1 MPDTA
6 AGAALQPTSQTPS
19 IPKARNKSLKP
30 KASPEHVAQIIAMHK
45 EGHTNKAIADHLG
58 INGQSVNG
66 VIASAKRQG
75 HLPPS
80 APAAKGAVA
89 TAMNQGLLE
98 NPPAV
103 QPELS
108 PRLER
113 PVLPPS
119 TFVQVT
125 PPMINGPVQQPAP
138 QSSVTTQDDFSGG
151 RPVVGTSGGFTGAG
165 QAVKYVVER
174 IAPPDGLLGTHYGSF
189 TIEELGQNYG
199 EGTYKVTKHDPAQ
212 KFATEFIQKIG
223 SSYGPSRATPHSS
236 QRPQVP
242 QRPFFSRP
250 WGPGMGAPS
259 GGEEEGVE
267 PRPAFRPIYQR
278 PPENNQA
285 FLDLARQQNAGNASA
300 VEAALAMVQSMH
312 QQSLQSVEAAR
323 KGGPDNVMVNILRE
337 QQEITNRRWEEE
349 RKVQD
354 LRRKEEEEKWQ
365 RRQDEEQRRWERD
378 QQAERDRHQRELERI
393 SRETEAREKQLRVE
407 AEEREKRAA
416 EERRFLLDLEEKKIQ
431 LVRQEAEASQK
442 RLEAELTR
450 SREEMKEM
458 AERTNRTITENQEA
472 TTRHIEESQ
481 KQIQEQLDRE
491 REQLERE
498 HKLKE
503 KSLEKQHE
511 LEGRMLEI
519 QKENIQNS
527 GGDQIFNTINTVIKE
542 VSKGLEKVVDLK
554 KLESMTPEAQIAH
567 VARQAPTDAPPPPP
581 QQQRQ
586 QVPPQ
591 VQPQQQPQPQPQPVQ
606 EEAPAVEVPAPAP
619 QGQGQPQRTPS
630 PGEAIV
636 ENRMETMIRESLQ
649 KPFFQ
654 EVLKEWGMH
663 IECAAEEKVIDATT
677 FANLYL
683 EMMRDPRNDEA
694 RQGCAAFATFMK
706 PRSWKKMMAV
716 LGPSLEGETLAA
728 FQRPEAEEFYKQFKA
743 MVLEQITEYWEQF
756 LASRQQRAA
765 QVNQQQAP
773 QNGNGTHASAA
784 PVEPT
789 SATPAQSTDPSGQTP

>member
-1 MPDTA
+1 MPDLA
-6 AGAALQPTSQTPS
+6 ADAAVQQAGQTPFA
-19 IPKARNKSLKP
+19 PKVLSRKSSKP
-30 KASPEHVAQIIAMHK
+30 KASPEHVQQIISLHTQ
-45 EGHTNKAIADHLG
+45 GYTNKQIADQFG

-75 HLPPS
+75 LLPPS
-80 APAAKGAVA
+80 APASKGAVA
-89 TAMNQGLLE
+89 TAMNQGLLGNPSVE
-98 NPPAV
+98 PSPQLVPPVVPPNHNVQVNPP
-103 QPELS
+103 
-108 PRLER
+108 
-113 PVLPPS
+113 
-119 TFVQVT
+119 
-125 PPMINGPVQQPAP
+125 MMNGMNHPQPAP
-138 QSSVTTQDDFSGG
+138 PSSISTQDDFSGG
-151 RPVVGTSGGFTGAG
+151 RPVVGASGGFTIPG
-165 QAVKYVVER
+165 QVVKYQVER

-189 TIEELGQNYG
+189 TTEELGQNYG
-199 EGTYKVTKHDPAQ
+199 EGTYKVIKHDPAQ
-212 KFATEFIQKIG
+212 KFAVEFIQKIG
-223 SSYGPSRATPHSS
+223 PSYGPARSTPHAS

-242 QRPFFSRP
+242 ARPFFNRN
-250 WGPGMGAPS
+250 WGPQAPQA
-259 GGEEEGVE
+259 GEEDSE
-267 PRPAFRPIYQR
+267 RPAFRPIYPR

-285 FLDLARQQNAGNASA
+285 VLEIARQSNAGNASA
-300 VEAALAMVQSMH
+300 METALSMMQTMH

-337 QQEITNRRWEEE
+337 QQEISNRRAEED
-349 RKVQD
+349 RRIQD
-354 LRRKEEEEKWQ
+354 QRRKDEEEKFQ

-378 QQAERDRHQRELERI
+378 QQSERDRHQRELERI
-393 SRETEAREKQLRVE
+393 GRETEAREKQLRME
-407 AEEREKRAA
+407 AEEREKRSN

-431 LVRQEAEASQK
+431 LVRQEAEASQR
-442 RLEAELTR
+442 RLEAELQR
-450 SREEMKEM
+450 LREETK
-458 AERTNRTITENQEA
+458 ERTEQANRIVSENQEA

-503 KSLEKQHE
+503 KSLDKQHE

-519 QKENIQNS
+519 QKANMENS

-567 VARQAPTDAPPPPP
+567 VARGAQAPADAPPPP
-581 QQQRQ
+581 QQRAQ
-586 QVPPQ
+586 PQAPPQ
-591 VQPQQQPQPQPQPVQ
+591 AQSQPQQQQQPVQ
-606 EEAPAVEVPAPAP
+606 EEVPVQQAAAPAPATQPAP
-619 QGQGQPQRTPS
+619 QS

-636 ENRMETMIRESLQ
+636 ENRMESMIRESLK

-654 EVLKEWGMH
+654 EVLKEWALH
-663 IECAAEEKVIDATT
+663 VEDAAETKTIDATT

-706 PRSWKKMMAV
+706 PRSWKKLLGV
-716 LGPSLEGETLAA
+716 LNDALDGETLAT

-756 LASRQQRAA
+756 LASRQQKNAGG
-765 QVNQQQAP
+765 QTPGTSAP
-773 QNGNGTHASAA
+773 AA
-784 PVEPT
+784 PVEQAGA
-789 SATPAQSTDPSGQTP
+789 SPAQSTDPNGQTP

>member
-1 MPDTA
+1 MPDSA
-6 AGAALQPTSQTPS
+6 AGAAIQQQGQTPS
-19 IPKARNKSLKP
+19 ALPPKPRSKSLKP
-30 KASPEHVAQIIAMHK
+30 KAAPEHVAQIIAMHK
-45 EGHTNKAIADHLG
+45 EGHTNKQIADHLG

-103 QPELS
+103 HPEYTPQLD
-108 PRLER
+108 R
-113 PVLPPS
+113 PVIPP
-119 TFVQVT
+119 VPLQVN
-125 PPMINGPVQQPAP
+125 PPMNNGHVPQPAP
-138 QSSVTTQDDFSGG
+138 QSSIATQDDFSGG
-151 RPVVGTSGGFTGAG
+151 RPVVGASGGFTGAS
-165 QAVKYVVER
+165 QAAKYVVER

-189 TIEELGQNYG
+189 SIEELGQNYG

-212 KFATEFIQKIG
+212 KFATEFIQKVG
-223 SSYGPSRATPHSS
+223 SSYGPARDGARAHQNA
-236 QRPQVP
+236 QRNPVP
-242 QRPFFSRP
+242 PRPFFQRP
-250 WGPGMGAPS
+250 WGPSMG
-259 GGEEEGVE
+259 GGAEEDGGE
-267 PRPAFRPIYQR
+267 PRPSYRPIFQR
-278 PPENNQA
+278 PPQENSQA
-285 FLDLARQQNAGNASA
+285 VLEMARQTTAGNASA
-300 VEAALAMVQSMH
+300 METALSMMQTMH

-323 KGGPDNVMVNILRE
+323 KGGPDNLMTSFLRE
-337 QQEITNRRWEEE
+337 QSELSNRRWEEE
-349 RKVQD
+349 RKQEAA
-354 LRRKEEEEKWQ
+354 RRKEEEEKWQ

-393 SRETEAREKQLRVE
+393 SRETEAREKQLRAE
-407 AEEREKRAA
+407 AEEREKRSN

-431 LVRQEAEASQK
+431 LVRQEAEASQR
-442 RLEAELTR
+442 RLEAELAR

-458 AERTNRTITENQEA
+458 AERTNRTITENQDA

-554 KLESMTPEAQIAH
+554 KLETMTPEAQIAH
-567 VARQAPTDAPPPPP
+567 VARQSPGDAPPAPPP
-581 QQQRQ
+581 QQRQ
-586 QVPPQ
+586 QA
-591 VQPQQQPQPQPQPVQ
+591 QPQAQPQPQPQPVQ
-606 EEAPAVEVPAPAP
+606 DEAPAQEAPAPAP
-619 QGQGQPQRTPS
+619 QAQAQRTPS

-654 EVLKEWGMH
+654 EVLKEWAMH
-663 IECAAEEKVIDATT
+663 IDCAAEEKVVDATT

-706 PRSWKKMMAV
+706 PRSWKKMMVV
-716 LGPSLEGETLAA
+716 LGPSLQPETLES

-756 LASRQQRAA
+756 LASRQQRAGGA
-765 QVNQQQAP
+765 APQAP
-773 QNGNGTHASAA
+773 QNGNGNGTHAPAA
-784 PVEPT
+784 PVEQAD
-789 SATPAQSTDPSGQTP
+789 ATPAESTDPSGQTP